1 MAVITISRQYG
12 AGGKTLGKMLAKEL
26 GYTFVD
32 SDIIKMIAKEAN
44 VSPEWVRTVEKD
56 AGTRFSKIIT
66 GMIAKHLVDQVLKGE
81 KGYIDD
87 KIYLDYLVLIISK
100 IADEN
105 NVVILGRGSQYIL
118 DDHPDAFHIF
128 LIQELENRVKFIKE
142 NYKLNEQQARQ
153 VVNNEDKRRLNYFSK
168 LGKKDFD
175 NPSLYHMV
183 LNMNRMDINKAFQL
197 ICALLKD

>member
-32 SDIIKMIAKEAN
+32 SNIIKMIAKEAN

-66 GMIAKHLVDQVLKGE
+66 SMIAKHLVDQVLKGE

-105 NVVILGRGSQYIL
+105 NAVILGRGSQYIL

-128 LIQELENRVKFIKE
+128 LIRELENRVKFIKE
-142 NYKLNEQQARQ
+142 NYNLTDQQTRQ
-153 VVNNEDKRRLNYFSK
+153 VVNNEDKRRLNYFSR

-183 LNMNRMDINKAFQL
+183 LNMNYIDINKAFQL
-197 ICALLKD
+197 ICTLLKD

>member
-12 AGGKTLGKMLAKEL
+12 AGGKTLAKMLAKKL

-32 SDIIKMIAKEAN
+32 ADIIKMIAKEAN
-44 VSPEWVRTVEKD
+44 VSPEWVESVEKD

-66 GMIAKHLVDQVLKGE
+66 SMIAKHLVDQVLKDE

-87 KIYLDYLVLIISK
+87 EKYLDYLVLIITK

-105 NVVILGRGSQYIL
+105 NAVILGRGSQYIL
-118 DDHPDAFHIF
+118 NNHPDAFHLF
-128 LIQELENRVKFIKE
+128 LIRELENRVKFIIE
-142 NYKLNEQQARQ
+142 NYKLTDQQARQ
-153 VVNNEDKRRLNYFSK
+153 VVNDEDKRRLNYFSR

-197 ICALLKD
+197 ICTLLKD

>member
-12 AGGKTLGKMLAKEL
+12 AGGKTLAKMLAKEL

-32 SDIIKMIAKEAN
+32 ADIIKMIAKEAN
-44 VSPEWVRTVEKD
+44 VSPEWVESVEKD

-66 GMIAKHLVDQVLKGE
+66 SMIAKHLVDQVLKDE

-87 KIYLDYLVLIISK
+87 EKYLDYLVLIITK

-105 NVVILGRGSQYIL
+105 NAVILGRGSQYIL
-118 DDHPDAFHIF
+118 NNHPDAFHLF
-128 LIQELENRVKFIKE
+128 LIRELENRVKFIIE
-142 NYKLNEQQARQ
+142 NYKLTDQQARQ
-153 VVNNEDKRRLNYFSK
+153 VVNDEDKRRLNYFSR

-197 ICALLKD
+197 ICTLLKD

>member
-197 ICALLKD
+197 TCALLKD